1 MGVVTTNYSPYQTH
15 YYNYQPMTSPTYEQL
30 KAIVALNDGL
40 NQMEKQFPTFINGD
54 QASDMV
60 SDAITLL
67 NLPETEEEN
76 MLEVFWRLCEEGG
89 II

>member
-1 MGVVTTNYSPYQTH
+1 
-15 YYNYQPMTSPTYEQL
+15 MTLNEQL
-30 KAIVALNDGL
+30 KAVVDYNNAVNK
-40 NQMEKQFPTFINGD
+40 MEEVFPTFINGD
-54 QASDMV
+54 QSSDMV

>member
-1 MGVVTTNYSPYQTH
+1 
-15 YYNYQPMTSPTYEQL
+15 MTSPTYEQL

-40 NQMEKQFPTFINGD
+40 NQMEKQFPAFITGD